1 MAKEECVCG
10 NLVDD
15 FTSREVEALSNLRLG
30 GYTKEDHEVLMARL
44 NSVSEL
50 VGISLSTAEYA
61 IEAEPTEGK

>member
-30 GYTKEDHEVLMARL
+30 GYTKEDHEVLMSRL
-44 NSVSEL
+44 NSVSR
-50 VGISLSTAEYA
+50 TAEYA
-61 IEAEPTEGK
+61 IEAEPTQGK

>member
-1 MAKEECVCG
+1 MAKEECICG

-44 NSVSEL
+44 NSKETEKV
-50 VGISLSTAEYA
+50 VWIQ
-61 IEAEPTEGK
+61 TEGK